1 MKRALRQLFSS
12 KIHVAKLAKQ
22 TADMK
27 ARRLDCL
34 LEVP

>member
-22 TADMK
+22 KADVNMK
-27 ARRLDCL
+27 VRMLDC
-34 LEVP
+34 